1 MSRLD
6 STFFICHNQT
16 IKLFNGVTREIQ
28 SMVNIILIRHG
39 ETDWNTEQVFRGRID
54 VPLNRV
60 GLSQAEAVGLSLKDR
75 DIDALYSSPLKRAFE
90 TAHMVAKGRN
100 LEVLSEED
108 FIDINFGLWQGIS
121 HQEVKAD
128 FKDLY
133 ARWINEPHKVTFP
146 EGESLGEVKVRS
158 QKALDTIVKNNP
170 GRTVAIVSHR
180 VVNKVLLCTVL
191 GFDLSYFW
199 NIRQDTCAVNG
210 FEYKE
215 GRYHLTLLNDTRHL
229 KEVQGASTVDF

>member
-1 MSRLD
+1 
-6 STFFICHNQT
+6 
-16 IKLFNGVTREIQ
+16 
-28 SMVNIILIRHG
+28 MVNIILIRHG

-90 TAHMVAKGRN
+90 TAHMVAKGRK
-100 LEVLSEED
+100 LEVLSEEG

-146 EGESLGEVKVRS
+146 EGESLG
-158 QKALDTIVKNNP
+158 
-170 GRTVAIVSHR
+170 
-180 VVNKVLLCTVL
+180 
-191 GFDLSYFW
+191 
-199 NIRQDTCAVNG
+199 
-210 FEYKE
+210 
-215 GRYHLTLLNDTRHL
+215 
-229 KEVQGASTVDF
+229 